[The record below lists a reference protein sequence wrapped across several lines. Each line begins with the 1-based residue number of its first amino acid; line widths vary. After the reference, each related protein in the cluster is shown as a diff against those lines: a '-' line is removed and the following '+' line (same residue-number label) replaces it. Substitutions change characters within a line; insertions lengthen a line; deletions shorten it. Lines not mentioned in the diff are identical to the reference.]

1 MKNILIPTDFTE
13 TSEHAIDWAR
23 YLAKHYG
30 ATLTLLHVTQPYIP
44 DTTLP
49 TGEVGAGVLVVQEM
63 ENVSEDRLHQLTTR
77 LQREGF
83 QVRSEARMGAIED
96 EVVALADE
104 TAADLIVVGRSH
116 FDSFFDRL
124 AGSSATDVAM
134 TASCPVLVVPTL
146 EEGQSAPAQ
155 LSHIVY
161 ATQLEFDENDT
172 VQPVVQLAQTFNAK
186 LTLLKVHADSQP
198 GVHDEKQ
205 YLRQIKSE
213 FGADRFVLDTVQ
225 ADNVSEGLTGYIKSH
240 AVDLLVMATR
250 ERDFLSRLLNPS
262 LTKRMVLDSSVP
274 MLVYHASKGY

>member
-1 MKNILIPTDFTE
+1 MKNILVPTDFTE

-23 YLAKHYG
+23 YIARQYG

-63 ENVSEDRLHQLTTR
+63 EGISDDRLHQLATR
-77 LQREGF
+77 LQGEGF
-83 QVRSEARMGAIED
+83 TTRTEVRVGSIED

-124 AGSSATDVAM
+124 AGSSSTDVAM

-146 EEGQSAPAQ
+146 GEGQSVPVQ
-155 LSHIVY
+155 LGNILY
-161 ATQLEFDENDT
+161 ATQLEFNENDV
-172 VQPVVQLAQTFNAK
+172 VQPVVALARTFNAK
-186 LTLLKVHADSQP
+186 LTLIKVTADNQPSVHDDQQYLNQIKAEFGTDRFAEDTVHADS
-198 GVHDEKQ
+198 
-205 YLRQIKSE
+205 
-213 FGADRFVLDTVQ
+213 
-225 ADNVSEGLTGYIKSH
+225 VSEGLTNYIKSH
-240 AVDLLVMATR
+240 SVDLLVMATR

-262 LTKRMVLDSSVP
+262 LTKRMVLDSTAPV
-274 MLVYHASKGY
+274 LVYHAKKGY